1 MLGPVRLAEVAAE
14 RCGKP
19 VVFTELGYNVSLNSA
34 REPWAFAVAQAEE
47 RQSAE
52 ILQARLLRVALEVL
66 ERENSWLRGAFLWKW
81 FVGPAPGANFVLDAP
96 HTRAVL
102 AEFWAR

>member
-1 MLGPVRLAEVAAE
+1 MQRSIYIRPLGIYAARADVPPAETPREIWGGLPLA
-14 RCGKP
+14 GGP
-19 VVFTELGYNVSLNSA
+19 L
-34 REPWAFAVAQAEE
+34 AF
-47 RQSAE
+47 S
-52 ILQARLLRVALEVL
+52 ALEVL